1 MGGPG
6 SGRRATGS
14 AKMKYS
20 KNVHV
25 RKSQYGSFGQS
36 NVAGRKELPTF
47 KMGFNIPRKGGK

>member
-6 SGRRATGS
+6 SGRKATGR
-14 AKMKYS
+14 AKYS

-25 RKSQYGSFGQS
+25 RKAQYESFGQS
-36 NVAGRKELPTF
+36 NIAGRKELLSF